1 MLLVGRATSGY
12 ASSTGTLPP
21 AGEGYAEIMDGR
33 GRFCRFVARSRT
45 KGIWNLQ
52 GVLNNKQATGGR
64 ALLRAAPGAY
74 SVLEAARRALPARR
88 LVPAG
93 EGGDGTRVGGGLA
106 ARRLASAGL
115 AAAAVGM
122 REYAAQPAPS
132 TPSSSRRVRP
142 ACRAAAAG
150 TRGSSTLG

>member
-1 MLLVGRATSGY
+1 MVEVGSADSCVRC
-12 ASSTGTLPP
+12 P
-21 AGEGYAEIMDGR
+21 
-33 GRFCRFVARSRT
+33 T

-52 GVLNNKQATGGR
+52 GVLNNEQAAA

-93 EGGDGTRVGGGLA
+93 EGGEGTRVGGGLA

-142 ACRAAAAG
+142 ACMAAAAG

>member
-1 MLLVGRATSGY
+1 MVEVGSADSCVRC
-12 ASSTGTLPP
+12 P
-21 AGEGYAEIMDGR
+21 
-33 GRFCRFVARSRT
+33 T

-52 GVLNNKQATGGR
+52 GVLNNEQSVQGS
-64 ALLRAAPGAY
+64 AAAGASAY

-93 EGGDGTRVGGGLA
+93 EGGEGTRVGGGLA
-106 ARRLASAGL
+106 ARRLAPAGL

>member
-1 MLLVGRATSGY
+1 M
-12 ASSTGTLPP
+12 
-21 AGEGYAEIMDGR
+21 
-33 GRFCRFVARSRT
+33 
-45 KGIWNLQ
+45 
-52 GVLNNKQATGGR
+52 
-64 ALLRAAPGAY
+64 LRAAPGAY

-93 EGGDGTRVGGGLA
+93 EGGEGTRVGGGLA
-106 ARRLASAGL
+106 ARP
-115 AAAAVGM
+115 AAVGM

>member
-1 MLLVGRATSGY
+1 MVEVGSADSCVRC
-12 ASSTGTLPP
+12 P
-21 AGEGYAEIMDGR
+21 
-33 GRFCRFVARSRT
+33 T

-52 GVLNNKQATGGR
+52 GVLNNEQAAGPGA

-93 EGGDGTRVGGGLA
+93 EGGEGTRVGGGLA

-150 TRGSSTLG
+150 TRGSSTWG

>member
-1 MLLVGRATSGY
+1 MVEVGSADSCVRC
-12 ASSTGTLPP
+12 P
-21 AGEGYAEIMDGR
+21 
-33 GRFCRFVARSRT
+33 T

-52 GVLNNKQATGGR
+52 GVLNNEQAAGPGA

-93 EGGDGTRVGGGLA
+93 EGGEGTRVGGGLA
-106 ARRLASAGL
+106 ARPRLASAGL
-115 AAAAVGM
+115 DAAAVGM